1 MKPLQSFRVI
11 ELGNGPV
18 TGLAGMVLADFGADV
33 IKIDPPGGDPFGEMP
48 ASFLW
53 TRGKRRLTVDLG
65 NSAEL
70 DELRCLITNTADGV
84 MTTLRKQKR
93 ESLRLDSKTLQESR
107 PDLVYGSVS
116 GFGEKGP
123 YAHYPGY
130 EGLVAAKSGR
140 MIKFAGVADRPG
152 PNFSAL
158 QVGIHATSQTVVSGM
173 LASLECRRKTGIGL
187 SFETSLLRGMIPYEM
202 GVSALS
208 QLYDKGIVQRPQ
220 RERDR
225 SVSMPTLNYHPVR
238 TSDGKWL
245 QLGNLLPHLL
255 DNFFRASGFDYVFTD
270 PKYQGDPFRW
280 DREVLEQFRDDMF
293 EHMQT
298 RTANEW
304 MDHYVEDGEV
314 AAHPYQTSQEALS
327 DPDVVMNGHV
337 VTKGETRQLGLVANL
352 TETPGEVGAAI
363 KDTTFLDLQNR
374 KPASIPVANG
384 SPILPLEGVT
394 IVESAT
400 IIAAPLGASTLSD
413 LGARVIKIEP
423 LTGDPFR
430 GMMRALGA
438 SKCNVGKESI
448 CIDLKSHEGQ
458 AIAHKLAGRADIWLH
473 NYRVGVPEK
482 LGIGYQELSELN
494 PGLIYISANGY
505 GPNGPGAKRPS
516 THPVPGAALGGV
528 VWQIGAMPD
537 PERELNNAEMREMA
551 RKLLRANEVNPDP
564 NTSMV
569 IATTAILGLC
579 ARSVSGKGQKIFL
592 DMFGANAY
600 ANWDDFFSYPDKPPR
615 PNVDSNG
622 FGLGPLYRLYEAQD
636 GWIFLAAVTPK
647 EKQLL
652 AQTLI
657 LDIENENLESRLEC
671 LFKTKSVAEWETE
684 LTRIGIG
691 CVEASGPVP
700 PQFFMVDEHVAQE
713 GILVE
718 ATHPDWGTY
727 KRLGP
732 MSVFDNGS
740 YGGTE
745 AAGGSTTS
753 LLKELGYDGNEISEL
768 VESNVVRAS

>member
-1 MKPLQSFRVI
+1 MKPLQNYRVI
-11 ELGNGPV
+11 ELGNGPI

-33 IKIDPPGGDPFGEMP
+33 IKIDPPGGDTFSDMP
-48 ASFLW
+48 ASVLW
-53 TRGKRRLTVDLG
+53 TRGKRRLSVDLR
-65 NSAEL
+65 NSSDVEN
-70 DELRCLITNTADGV
+70 LRSLIVNTADGV

-93 ESLRLDSKTLQESR
+93 ESLGLDSASLRESR
-107 PDLVYGSVS
+107 EDLVYGSVS
-116 GFGEKGP
+116 GFGENGP
-123 YAHYPGY
+123 YSHYPGY

-140 MIKFAGVADRPG
+140 MMNFAGVADRPG

-158 QVGIHATSQTVVSGM
+158 QVGTHATSQTLASGM
-173 LASLECRRKTGIGL
+173 LASLECRRNTGVGL
-187 SFETSLLRGMIPYEM
+187 TFETSLLRGMIPYEM

-208 QLYDKGIVQRPQ
+208 QLYDKEIVPRPR

-225 SVSMPTLNYHPVR
+225 TVSMPTLNYHPVR
-238 TSDGKWL
+238 TKDGKWL

-255 DNFFRASGFDYVFTD
+255 DNFFRASGFEYVFTD
-270 PKYQGDPFRW
+270 PQYKGDPFRW
-280 DREVLEQFRDDMF
+280 DPEVLEQFRDAMF

-298 RTANEW
+298 RTADEW
-304 MDHYVEDGEV
+304 MNHYVEDGEV
-314 AAHPYQTSQEALS
+314 AAHPYQSSQEALS
-327 DPDVVMNGHV
+327 DPDVVLNGHV
-337 VTKGETRQLGLVANL
+337 VTRGQTQQLGLLANL
-352 TETPGEVGAAI
+352 TETSGEAGGAI
-363 KDTTFLDLQNR
+363 EDTTFTEVLDRQPAPTVRNTS
-374 KPASIPVANG
+374 KPT
-384 SPILPLEGVT
+384 LPLEGVT

-400 IIAAPLGASTLSD
+400 IIAAPLGASTLAD

-448 CIDLKSHEGQ
+448 CIDLKSDEGQ
-458 AIAHKLAGRADIWLH
+458 AIAHKLASRADIWLH

-482 LGIGYQELSELN
+482 LGIGYEELSSLN
-494 PGLIYISANGY
+494 PHLIYVSANGY

-528 VWQIGAMPD
+528 VWQIGGMPD
-537 PERELNNAEMREMA
+537 TEREMSNAELRETS

-569 IATTAILGLC
+569 IATAAILGLC
-579 ARSVSGKGQKIFL
+579 ARSLSNKGQKIFL

-600 ANWDDFFSYPDKPPR
+600 ANWDDFFSHPGKKPR
-615 PNVDSNG
+615 PPVDEKG
-622 FGLGPLYRLYEAQD
+622 FGLGTLYRLYEAAD
-636 GWIFLAAVTPK
+636 GWVFLAVVTSRDR
-647 EKQLL
+647 QLL
-652 AQTLI
+652 AETLD
-657 LDIENENLESRLEC
+657 LDLGDQNLATKLEA
-671 LFKTKSVAEWETE
+671 LFKTKPVGVWEAE
-684 LTRIGIG
+684 LTAKGIG

-700 PQFFMVDEHVAQE
+700 PQFFMMDEHVAQE

-740 YGGTE
+740 YSGAE
-745 AAGGSTTS
+745 AAGGSTRS
-753 LLKELGYDGNEISEL
+753 LLDELGYDTESIDQLISGD
-768 VESNVVRAS
+768 VVRAR